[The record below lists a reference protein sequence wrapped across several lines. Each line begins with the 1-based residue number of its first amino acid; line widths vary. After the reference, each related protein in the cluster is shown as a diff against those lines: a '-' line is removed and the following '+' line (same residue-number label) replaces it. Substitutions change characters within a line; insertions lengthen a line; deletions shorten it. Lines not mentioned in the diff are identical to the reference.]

1 MFYFSCHCGRQGP
14 RDSDEDLVV
23 LYLIVNPLDPS
34 DTIDVALPWPFC
46 HLVVRVVVIA
56 ETKAAKP
63 ILRCAH
69 RSTRT
74 QMTMQERVLALPDF
88 ALSYTT
94 VMPAHHP
101 TVPLFHCGVHTIYLD
116 LYKPL
121 MMLTTNSQEGSSP
134 AQPSST
140 CPTTDA
146 ATSPQCVSAP
156 SAPSC

>member
-1 MFYFSCHCGRQGP
+1 MFYFSCPCGRQGP
-14 RDSDEDLVV
+14 KDSGEDLIV
-23 LYLIVNPLDPS
+23 LYLIRNPLDPS

-56 ETKAAKP
+56 ESKAAKP

-69 RSTRT
+69 SSTRRL
-74 QMTMQERVLALPDF
+74 MTMEERKLALPNF
-88 ALSYTT
+88 ALSYTS

-101 TVPLFHCGVHTIYLD
+101 TAPLYHCGVHTIYLD

-121 MMLTTNSQEGSSP
+121 MMFTTNSQEGSP

-140 CPTTDA
+140 CLTTVA
-146 ATSPQCVSAP
+146 ATSPQCASAP

>member
-1 MFYFSCHCGRQGP
+1 MFYFSCHFGRQGP

-23 LYLIVNPLDPS
+23 LYLIINPLDPS

-74 QMTMQERVLALPDF
+74 QMTMQERVLALPEF

-94 VMPAHHP
+94 VMPAQAVY
-101 TVPLFHCGVHTIYLD
+101 TTHCGVHKIYLD
-116 LYKPL
+116 FYKP
-121 MMLTTNSQEGSSP
+121 
-134 AQPSST
+134 
-140 CPTTDA
+140 
-146 ATSPQCVSAP
+146 
-156 SAPSC
+156 

>member
-1 MFYFSCHCGRQGP
+1 MFYFSCHCGREGP

-88 ALSYTT
+88 ALSSYGLGAWTT
-94 VMPAHHP
+94 
-101 TVPLFHCGVHTIYLD
+101 
-116 LYKPL
+116 
-121 MMLTTNSQEGSSP
+121 
-134 AQPSST
+134 
-140 CPTTDA
+140 
-146 ATSPQCVSAP
+146 PQNHRLRFQFFFKVG
-156 SAPSC
+156 

>member
-1 MFYFSCHCGRQGP
+1 MFYFSCHCGREGP

-34 DTIDVALPWPFC
+34 DTIDVALLWPFC

-69 RSTRT
+69 RSTHT
-74 QMTMQERVLALPDF
+74 EMTMQERVLALPDF

-101 TVPLFHCGVHTIYLD
+101 TAPLYHCGVHTIYLD
-116 LYKPL
+116 FYKP
-121 MMLTTNSQEGSSP
+121 
-134 AQPSST
+134 
-140 CPTTDA
+140 
-146 ATSPQCVSAP
+146 
-156 SAPSC
+156 

>member
-116 LYKPL
+116 FYKP
-121 MMLTTNSQEGSSP
+121 
-134 AQPSST
+134 
-140 CPTTDA
+140 
-146 ATSPQCVSAP
+146 
-156 SAPSC
+156 

>member
-1 MFYFSCHCGRQGP
+1 MFYFSCLYGREGP
-14 RDSDEDLVV
+14 RVSDEDLVV

-34 DTIDVALPWPFC
+34 DVIDVSVPWPFC

-74 QMTMQERVLALPDF
+74 QMTMQERVLALPQF

-116 LYKPL
+116 FYKPL
-121 MMLTTNSQEGSSP
+121 MMFTTNSQEGSP

-140 CPTTDA
+140 CLTTVA
-146 ATSPQCVSAP
+146 ATSPQRVSAP
-156 SAPSC
+156 SAPSW

>member
-1 MFYFSCHCGRQGP
+1 MFYFSCPCGRQGP
-14 RDSDEDLVV
+14 RDSGEDLIV
-23 LYLIVNPLDPS
+23 LYLIINPLDPS

-74 QMTMQERVLALPDF
+74 QMTMQERVLALPQF

-94 VMPAHHP
+94 VMPTQAVY
-101 TVPLFHCGVHTIYLD
+101 TTHCGVHKIYLD
-116 LYKPL
+116 FYKP
-121 MMLTTNSQEGSSP
+121 
-134 AQPSST
+134 
-140 CPTTDA
+140 
-146 ATSPQCVSAP
+146 
-156 SAPSC
+156 

>member
-1 MFYFSCHCGRQGP
+1 MFYFSCHCGREGP

-23 LYLIVNPLDPS
+23 LYLIVNPLDHS
-34 DTIDVALPWPFC
+34 DVIDVSVPWPFC

-94 VMPAHHP
+94 AMPAQAVY
-101 TVPLFHCGVHTIYLD
+101 TTHCGVHKIYLD
-116 LYKPL
+116 FYKP
-121 MMLTTNSQEGSSP
+121 
-134 AQPSST
+134 
-140 CPTTDA
+140 
-146 ATSPQCVSAP
+146 
-156 SAPSC
+156 